1 MPRIDCFDI
10 IKNNPEL
17 VSEFISITEDMPE
30 VEQRK
35 QAIQIVNKLLEA
47 SNESLNKVK
56 RKVGQ
61 KPQKYNSGVSQD
73 AIDEIIKKYS
83 QPEQKETPQAESTP
97 ALRYVESAVKAFTVE
112 EDKNIKDIAIE
123 ANTKVGNYVK
133 SVPTGKKDRFANNIN
148 EFEATNPFTNEK
160 KTFKKQS
167 EATEY
172 VINEIAKAN
181 TKKGREEIFQSLLS
195 KEQTQKDSGA
205 GDKGVPFIK
214 KIFDKIRSITKLNKV
229 QHNILFNIDTKLSK
243 EIADAYEKMKHDPN
257 NPKVK
262 KAYKAMVEE
271 TKQQYDAL
279 IEGGLKAERWT
290 GKGEPY
296 ANSKEMLSDLKE
308 NNHLWFL
315 PNESAFG
322 DKDAATKY
330 KDNIGLQDSGI
341 TLDGNPLTNSE
352 VFRIVHDA
360 VHGINGNEFGAI
372 GEENATLQHLSMYS
386 DEALPAVVAQTRGQ
400 NSWVNFSGVNDSA
413 NAKFKEAAKLEKEG
427 KYDEAKKIRK
437 EAQKEFIFAEPKIG
451 LLPNKYNFRYYGT
464 KNSELASK
472 ERTNTRSGDG
482 NKGESKPLPTLGYE
496 KNVARESK
504 SFSSRSNSE
513 GRTIRTS
520 YGDIVPKAIHTVK
533 QSLVDGIKKAFPKA
547 TIDKE
552 LFEVDAD
559 IFHKAATKA
568 KSVNEFGA
576 AVDVL
581 SPKEYSKYRLFI
593 TEDGLTGIALSP
605 NGDLGSG
612 FDMSGKPRRLP
623 QLLVLGIE
631 NGATHANAFHT
642 ILPNYYTAFGFKP
655 VARNLWND
663 ALKPE
668 DWNYET
674 FKDFNNGRPD
684 VVHFIWDGGDRNNIH
699 ERIGQFDS
707 YSDYHKE
714 QTPVINTWEEAQ
726 EIVQQSIPTQEVKAD
741 LSVKKILDWKNL
753 SGDERNKLA
762 KELESANIPSERL
775 NNGKLVK
782 KEFGSLEEAKK
793 YTNDKKSQGLNV
805 KTDLV
810 GGKYVVEYKEKGLST
825 ASNDILRGLAA
836 EFDPNIAKRL
846 GYDAAKLGDEIV
858 VFDAKNT
865 KIKSEPIISK
875 EQTPTASDVESTA
888 KALEVANKTK
898 VKRFYPDD
906 KVILTTKDGKEVEVS
921 FRGYNGE
928 NKAVIFGSRGSGI
941 NQMEVDVSQLRAK
954 GKSDKLSKEDRKE
967 LLSKID
973 FQDKNAPSYSE
984 DFTDKELQDLS
995 VKYPK
1000 ESKLTNKE
1008 KQERNDFQ
1016 IATTPLKRWQEQEYG
1031 VDDPNDT
1038 VNIRLAKEHETA
1050 INNIIANDKYST
1062 LVSEAYHKAKKDDS
1076 NPELVKAVESL
1087 ISNGQ
1092 KPLLSTSKPKQSITK
1107 EAFNALTTMLKKA
1120 FPKVEFIGEKEARE
1134 ILGDKGIKV
1143 NEMRTSDGNVFGF
1156 EYKGRV
1162 YLDPSMMNADT
1173 PIHEVVGHYG
1183 MNIIDAMAKGGDEKA
1198 QAVIAKGF
1206 SLLQAPEG
1214 KAVLDE
1220 IKANPAYSN
1229 LSLMEKKMEALATII
1244 GREGANMFAEGT
1256 KPTLSSLSSSN
1267 IKNSIIENYQ
1277 EIYDNLELIV
1287 DGDDLTNNLKD
1298 LIYPS
1303 DVPKIIE
1310 DKDIFFKTITARVK
1324 QRKDK
1329 AERSS
1334 NFTNPYGRIKIT
1346 GLTPNKV
1353 VEDFLNNKETKFTQE
1368 QYDFA
1373 RAELDLSLINY
1384 IKNGDVVVN
1393 LNNNAKV
1400 LSNSDIKSA
1409 ILKSINKENQSKTFA
1424 SKVKAFVNSFYEY
1437 LKSKI
1442 PTLKDK
1448 SIEDIQRMDNK
1459 EFIRAIVGDA
1469 FRGEIVDNN
1478 ESESDDKVM
1487 LQAQKEADS
1496 ITLEYNDKGQHL
1508 APNGKPSNLTEQQ
1521 AKIVRTNAF
1530 KNWFGDWENDPKNA
1544 SKVVDENGEP
1554 LVVYHGSK
1562 KFGFN
1567 EFLEKQGAKAK
1578 SKMQLLF
1585 GMHFASSKDDAM
1597 IYAKKGGI
1605 YDLFLNIKTPI
1616 DLSKGFIEK
1625 GNPLFDS
1632 YLKLSQELNLS
1643 KDFKNNLDYQLFTK
1657 EGDDGGK
1664 SNDIQRIFI
1673 TQFMLDKYAPSKVYS
1688 ALKNSGF
1695 DGVIYEPY
1703 QPQGFNTIS
1712 KFSQSYISFSPN
1724 QIKLADGTNTTFN
1737 PNTND
1742 IRFQIIG
1749 EIGASRLDNAEM
1761 ILNDLNVAKQM
1772 ESAGKTPKEIH
1783 LATSWEKGADK
1794 KWRFELPDIKSI
1806 DKLIFNNVKKGE
1818 KVTLYELVGDN
1829 VIFKAYP
1836 ELKDLKVKIGKESI
1850 FNASDKTIT
1859 LSELFT
1865 HLSAK
1870 STLIHEMQHAVQN
1883 IEGFAYGT
1891 TGAREMMSA
1900 RAYYTDSISQK
1911 LFKENKEYRDSYLK
1925 ASNLP
1930 YYVSDTSLEIN
1941 KEREELDNRL
1951 QVIFDDYIKKNPI
1964 DENKIKEIAKKLY
1977 YANAGEVEARN
1988 AQRRMNMTIKERKA
2002 KMLLE
2007 TEGIERNQRN
2017 VILDAIN
2024 GIANSDSND
2033 IRFQASPKTDLQEAE
2048 RKLKE
2053 AWGKYLSNGISFDGM
2068 AEAEKERQLIV
2079 ALLGYLKAKG
2089 IDIAKGIG
2097 NEVRDFIKNKFS
2109 GVTDEMIDVAQGRML
2124 TDYQKLYDTH
2134 MTPKNKEILD
2144 GMVSQVKSG
2153 EMSFEDFINT
2163 IDGIVPN
2170 ERIKNVFIS
2179 YVNEQIDPLDGYVA
2193 VDEEIE
2199 ESPESPKAETSKE
2212 EERAFIG
2219 GLLAR
2224 PINSKNFPNIVG
2236 GNKTDDDVL
2245 KRITAVTQEDVQD
2258 RKVMVDTSYVRVALE
2273 DIKEIA
2279 LQNANALYMQ
2289 FGEDWQ
2295 TKVMDYLSDY
2305 LNAANPAQAIGILNV
2320 ISTDV
2325 QQKIEKSQSPTE
2337 RTKLFKLQDKA
2348 DELSILFASQASL
2361 GINARKILRQFA
2373 QGGNMS
2379 KLVLDKILTEDTMQ
2393 TIEEINRI
2401 AASKPTNEELNN
2413 ATLPVQAPQ
2422 TPKSRIQKIKENVKA
2437 ALSSKQKNK
2446 PKITEK
2452 EINELGR
2459 RAEEER
2465 KRQGV
2470 QTKMSR
2476 QQIAQMLKE
2485 EAKKC

>member
-83 QPEQKETPQAESTP
+83 QPEQKETPQAESNP
-97 ALRYVESAVKAFTVE
+97 ALRDVESVAKALEGKDINPILDSQRNKSGDEITYLPNESIIDKIKKAKVGDEITLDIAVDKYLYGHDSKQFPSIQHDNGFSPKGVREIKEPIKISIEKIENPFIEAIDGNHRIVQARFNKDKTIPAKLKITKQIKEQADNFNLQKSISEAYHKAKADGSNPELVKAVE
-112 EDKNIKDIAIE
+112 
-123 ANTKVGNYVK
+123 
-133 SVPTGKKDRFANNIN
+133 
-148 EFEATNPFTNEK
+148 
-160 KTFKKQS
+160 
-167 EATEY
+167 
-172 VINEIAKAN
+172 
-181 TKKGREEIFQSLLS
+181 SLLS
-195 KEQTQKDSGA
+195 KEQTPAKEVAPASKEQIESTTKALEGLNNKTPQEIIDASKKIDKVEYVEENEAREIIESYTHYKSGNSKSPATRWA
-205 GDKGVPFIK
+205 GWFQSVNAENKKFIVEDIQNDPKLRNAMLSLFFDVYKSELNFKGSFNDFLNTEITLYRGVTLADKKGVGQEGFSAFSTTKNRVSAYADEQAIGKGQVKEIK
-214 KIFDKIRSITKLNKV
+214 IKP
-229 QHNILFNIDTKLSK
+229 IDTYGAVNYIGGGEVEVLVPTEFKK
-243 EIADAYEKMKHDPN
+243 ETIRQDFNRLLE
-257 NPKVK
+257 
-262 KAYKAMVEE
+262 
-271 TKQQYDAL
+271 L
-279 IEGGLKAERWT
+279 
-290 GKGEPY
+290 
-296 ANSKEMLSDLKE
+296 
-308 NNHLWFL
+308 
-315 PNESAFG
+315 
-322 DKDAATKY
+322 
-330 KDNIGLQDSGI
+330 NIGLFSEEQIRLLEEYHDKEDYISGLAFVKSVI
-341 TLDGNPLTNSE
+341 SFKPKKLSEAYHKAKKDGSNPEL
-352 VFRIVHDA
+352 VKA
-360 VHGINGNEFGAI
+360 VESLLSNEQTSQTKNDFQYVIDKANKAGGGVKGSGTKKIN
-372 GEENATLQHLSMYS
+372 LS
-386 DEALPAVVAQTRGQ
+386 DR
-400 NSWVNFSGVNDSA
+400 
-413 NAKFKEAAKLEKEG
+413 EAAILNKTIEKLE
-427 KYDEAKKIRK
+427 AK
-437 EAQKEFIFAEPKIG
+437 A
-451 LLPNKYNFRYYGT
+451 
-464 KNSELASK
+464 
-472 ERTNTRSGDG
+472 
-482 NKGESKPLPTLGYE
+482 
-496 KNVARESK
+496 VA
-504 SFSSRSNSE
+504 N
-513 GRTIRTS
+513 
-520 YGDIVPKAIHTVK
+520 
-533 QSLVDGIKKAFPKA
+533 
-547 TIDKE
+547 
-552 LFEVDAD
+552 
-559 IFHKAATKA
+559 
-568 KSVNEFGA
+568 
-576 AVDVL
+576 
-581 SPKEYSKYRLFI
+581 
-593 TEDGLTGIALSP
+593 
-605 NGDLGSG
+605 
-612 FDMSGKPRRLP
+612 
-623 QLLVLGIE
+623 
-631 NGATHANAFHT
+631 NGATFDPIET
-642 ILPNYYTAFGFKP
+642 INIQ
-655 VARNLWND
+655 
-663 ALKPE
+663 
-668 DWNYET
+668 YET
-674 FKDFNNGRPD
+674 ING
-684 VVHFIWDGGDRNNIH
+684 
-699 ERIGQFDS
+699 
-707 YSDYHKE
+707 KE
-714 QTPVINTWEEAQ
+714 QKINTYTVDGYSIKYRRGRNSFI
-726 EIVQQSIPTQEVKAD
+726 EITTPQGD
-741 LSVKKILDWKNL
+741 LLIVSKQY
-753 SGDERNKLA
+753 
-762 KELESANIPSERL
+762 
-775 NNGKLVK
+775 GKT
-782 KEFGSLEEAKK
+782 E
-793 YTNDKKSQGLNV
+793 
-805 KTDLV
+805 
-810 GGKYVVEYKEKGLST
+810 
-825 ASNDILRGLAA
+825 
-836 EFDPNIAKRL
+836 IAYL
-846 GYDAAKLGDEIV
+846 G
-858 VFDAKNT
+858 
-865 KIKSEPIISK
+865 KSEPIISK
-875 EQTPTASDVESTA
+875 EQTPALRDVESKSILNSDVDLKGEKKKSWMRKNSLDRINVNDINEEGHNNTLSSAKENVKAGKKSQTREAPLVEIDENGNATIIDGHHRIAEKILDGETHIEAVVDNKFNIRDAIKNGEYEKAISEGKMTA
-888 KALEVANKTK
+888 KDAKTIIESAGLEV
-898 VKRFYPDD
+898 P
-906 KVILTTKDGKEVEVS
+906 
-921 FRGYNGE
+921 
-928 NKAVIFGSRGSGI
+928 
-941 NQMEVDVSQLRAK
+941 
-954 GKSDKLSKEDRKE
+954 
-967 LLSKID
+967 
-973 FQDKNAPSYSE
+973 
-984 DFTDKELQDLS
+984 
-995 VKYPK
+995 
-1000 ESKLTNKE
+1000 
-1008 KQERNDFQ
+1008 
-1016 IATTPLKRWQEQEYG
+1016 
-1031 VDDPNDT
+1031 
-1038 VNIRLAKEHETA
+1038 
-1050 INNIIANDKYST
+1050 
-1062 LVSEAYHKAKKDDS
+1062 
-1076 NPELVKAVESL
+1076 KAVESL
-1087 ISNGQ
+1087 LSNEQTPQAGSGDVGGEQ
-1092 KPLLSTSKPKQSITK
+1092 PLKETPNEGKVNLSTSAPKQSITK
-1107 EAFNALTTMLKKA
+1107 KAFTALTTMLKKA

-1156 EYKGRV
+1156 EYKGKIF
-1162 YLDPSMMNADT
+1162 LDETAINADT

-1198 QAVIAKGF
+1198 QAIIAKGF

-1244 GREGANMFAEGT
+1244 GREGANMFTEGT
-1256 KPTLSSLSSSN
+1256 R
-1267 IKNSIIENYQ
+1267 KN
-1277 EIYDNLELIV
+1277 
-1287 DGDDLTNNLKD
+1287 
-1298 LIYPS
+1298 
-1303 DVPKIIE
+1303 
-1310 DKDIFFKTITARVK
+1310 
-1324 QRKDK
+1324 
-1329 AERSS
+1329 
-1334 NFTNPYGRIKIT
+1334 
-1346 GLTPNKV
+1346 
-1353 VEDFLNNKETKFTQE
+1353 
-1368 QYDFA
+1368 
-1373 RAELDLSLINY
+1373 
-1384 IKNGDVVVN
+1384 
-1393 LNNNAKV
+1393 
-1400 LSNSDIKSA
+1400 
-1409 ILKSINKENQSKTFA
+1409 TFA
-1424 SKVKAFVNSFYEY
+1424 SKVKDFIKSFYDY
-1437 LKSKI
+1437 IRTKV

-1448 SIEDIQRMDNK
+1448 TIKQIVAMDNK

-1469 FRGEIVDNN
+1469 FRGEIVQQNN
-1478 ESESDDKVM
+1478 ESLSDDKVM

-1496 ITLEYNDKGQHL
+1496 ITLKYNGKGQHL

-1521 AKIVRTNAF
+1521 AKIVRTEAF
-1530 KNWFGDWENDPKNA
+1530 KNWFGDWESNATASLDVKDFSKYLQNKYDGLTTLFLSESNGVISIDMIEVDSAMRKGGIGTSVMNDILLYADINGKEISLIPALKDDRKGTTSRNRLVDFYKRFGFVENTGRNKDFSKKSGSMFRLPKNNPQNA
-1544 SKVVDENGEP
+1544 SKVVDANGEP
-1554 LVVYHGSK
+1554 LVVYHGTE
-1562 KFGFN
+1562 GVFN
-1567 EFLEKQGAKAK
+1567 EFDRELGSSNSGLKEFGNYFTDNKELAKV
-1578 SKMQLLF
+1578 
-1585 GMHFASSKDDAM
+1585 
-1597 IYAKKGGI
+1597 YGGS
-1605 YDLFLNIKTPI
+1605 LKEVFLNIRYLPEFDAKGETFEKGWRELEVDAGYKIANNRDAMEFIRYGKFGVKKAEGVKAKNII
-1616 DLSKGFIEK
+1616 DLTFYRPPTESEKEKFI
-1625 GNPLFDS
+1625 GNTYLVFD
-1632 YLKLSQELNLS
+1632 E
-1643 KDFKNNLDYQLFTK
+1643 
-1657 EGDDGGK
+1657 
-1664 SNDIQRIFI
+1664 
-1673 TQFMLDKYAPSKVYS
+1673 YA
-1688 ALKNSGF
+1688 
-1695 DGVIYEPY
+1695 
-1703 QPQGFNTIS
+1703 
-1712 KFSQSYISFSPN
+1712 N

-1836 ELKDLKVKIGKESI
+1836 ELKDLKVKIGKESS
-1850 FNASDKTIT
+1850 FNAIDKTIT

-1870 STLIHEMQHAVQN
+1870 STLIHEMQHAVQD

-1891 TGAREMMSA
+1891 TGYREMMSA
-1900 RAYYTDSISQK
+1900 RYYYNESITQK
-1911 LFKENKEYRDSYLK
+1911 LLKENKEYRDLYIK
-1925 ASNLP
+1925 ADNLP

-1977 YANAGEVEARN
+1977 YGNAGEVEARN

-2199 ESPESPKAETSKE
+2199 EVPESPKTETSKE

-2224 PINSKNFPNIVG
+2224 PINRKNFPNIVG
-2236 GNKTDDDVL
+2236 DNKTDDDVL

-2273 DIKEIA
+2273 NIKEIA

-2325 QQKIEKSQSPTE
+2325 QQKIEKSQSPAE